1 MSTNKNSALAF
12 VMGAALGGAVA
23 LLLAPDKGEV
33 TRQRIRT
40 GSARIVSRGTAA
52 VDHAKTSV
60 EDAGH
65 AIGNATRQQAGAV
78 SDAFAAAKETYV
90 REKNRV

>member
-1 MSTNKNSALAF
+1 MTTNKNSTLAF

-23 LLLAPDKGEV
+23 LLLAPDKGTV
-33 TRQRIRT
+33 TRQRIRA
-40 GSARIVSRGTAA
+40 GGARIVSK
-52 VDHAKTSV
+52 VDHARTSV

-78 SDAFAAAKETYV
+78 GEAFAAAKETYV